1 MTIGVRVKGMSDSAW
16 FAITGGMFTVFLVQ
30 QGMYCFPGTTPVS
43 AVLWSMGAGLAVV
56 LLIALVT
63 DWARR

>member
-1 MTIGVRVKGMSDSAW
+1 MTIGARVKGMSGSAW
-16 FAITGGMFTVFLVQ
+16 FAVTGGMFTVFVVQ
-30 QGMYCFPGTTPVS
+30 QGMYCFPGTTTAS

-56 LLIALVT
+56 LFIALVT